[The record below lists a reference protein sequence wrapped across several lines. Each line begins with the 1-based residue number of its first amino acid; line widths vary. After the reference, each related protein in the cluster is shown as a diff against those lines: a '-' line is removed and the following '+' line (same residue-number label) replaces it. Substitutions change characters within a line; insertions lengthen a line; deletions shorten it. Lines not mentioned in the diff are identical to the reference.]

1 MVSSLRPLLV
11 RASRAWRMSSRLAR
25 SGAPAARR
33 SAQALTPGF
42 YAKLVGISF
51 AVGAS
56 MELFMVKTGFY
67 EKVTAIE
74 AERREALS
82 EPPAWVAALKE
93 KERRGG

>member
-1 MVSSLRPLLV
+1 
-11 RASRAWRMSSRLAR
+11 
-25 SGAPAARR
+25 
-33 SAQALTPGF
+33 
-42 YAKLVGISF
+42 
-51 AVGAS
+51 

>member
-1 MVSSLRPLLV
+1 
-11 RASRAWRMSSRLAR
+11 MSSRLAR
-25 SGAPAARR
+25 VRTAANTA
-33 SAQALTPGF
+33 SAQALTPAF
-42 YAKLVGISF
+42 YAKVVGISF
-51 AVGAS
+51 AVGAC